1 MLALAD
7 KRNDVDT
14 KVSVNQVVQEE
25 QGNNQDADMEF
36 DVEFGDT
43 DLTADQVSKIKSML
57 QEEKNAFSCG
67 EYDVG
72 CVPDLQM
79 DINLKDDVPVRKTYN
94 SVPKPLHKEVKDY
107 LIDLVNRGWIT
118 KSKSHYS
125 SPIVCVRKK
134 DGSLR
139 LCIDYR
145 AVNNKTVQSQ
155 IPLPRIQ
162 DTLDSLGGNTWF
174 TVLDQGKA
182 YHQGFV
188 REDRRPVTAF
198 ATPWGLYEWIR
209 IPFGL
214 SGAPGCFQSFMESC
228 LEGLRDEICIPYL
241 DDILVFSKT
250 FDQHLED
257 VRTVLRRLKEKGV
270 KLKLKKCEFF
280 KKEVRYLGN
289 LVSESGYCMDK
300 ADVSAVAA
308 LKDRSVNTVGDV
320 RQLVGFLGYYRKYI
334 PDFSRRAKP
343 LYDLLGDEQKKQLK
357 HKGQAPSKKKV
368 VWTEKHQKVLEEL
381 INILISRPV
390 IAYPDFDREFHLHVD
405 ASQIGLGAILYQQQ
419 ASGRMAVVAYG
430 SRTLTPAEK
439 NYHLHSG
446 KLEFL
451 ALKWAVSERFRDYLY
466 YAKGFTV
473 YSDNNPLTYIKT
485 SAKLDATRHRWL
497 ADIADFNFEL
507 KYKPGR
513 LNTDADGLS
522 RMPLDF
528 EVYRKECTRTTSI
541 EEANVIK
548 IASRIEGGVFQAA
561 LSKVAIQEE
570 QQIHSP
576 LKGFTTDEL
585 RSSQQVDSS
594 ISPVLKLIQQG
605 MKPRKETLNY
615 FSRKSKIL
623 LRDRKKLFLDDDGL
637 LRRQYGENSQ
647 LVLPQKYHRRV
658 YFELHEQMG
667 HLGVER
673 VLNLA
678 RERFYWPGMEEDV
691 TNFVTKFCQCLKDKK
706 PHIERKA
713 ALQPINTSAP
723 FELVAIDF
731 LHLEKSKG
739 GYEYILVVMDHFTRF
754 AQAYA
759 TRNKSGRTAAEKV
772 FNDFILKFGFP
783 HRIHHDQGREFEN
796 QFFYHLEKFCGI
808 GHSRTTPYH
817 PMGNG
822 QVERFNRT
830 LLGMLRTLT
839 TNDKADWKA
848 HLNKVVHAYNCTKHD
863 TTGYAPF
870 YLLFGRSP
878 RLPVDIV
885 FGLREPNENVKHS
898 AYVQKWQDGLREA
911 FDIAR
916 ANIKKSSAKA
926 EKQYN
931 QATPCSVLLPG
942 DRVLVRKFAER
953 GGPGKLKSH
962 WEETVYIV
970 WKRMADDSPVYE
982 VRPER
987 GEKRIRVM
995 HRNSLLPCDFLGQ
1008 SGIGQEQIQKDEGAK
1023 IPQRQKTVASETS
1036 TPVPPAQDF
1045 VSLSDRHASSLNPYA
1060 GVFTPRSGS
1069 EQTPSAR
1076 EDEDCSSLTC
1086 EHGDAE
1092 ELSSDDD
1099 SHTENSDDDQYHLPA
1114 RDRRPPQ
1121 RLTYD
1126 VLGEPEYKPV
1136 MYLPVVMPPWMTS
1149 WFNGK

>member
-1 MLALAD
+1 VCSRKKDLIVKLIGEECVIDCKLDSKSTKCLWDTGAQVSLIPFHMLGNKHIRDLSEISNIQLTSASGDSVPFQGWVEMEFSLAHQTANPLTVPFLVTDSSSISRPIIGFNVISHLISSSGTEIATKQLAGAMKGVEEVAVGEICKLLACEETFGVVKIGKQDICIPSKQTRMVKGVVHSNTVLDTYTAIFEPKVINDDSVGLTFQETVVTVPRGSTFHVNVPVQNTTSHAIVLRKRSEIGSVQVVKSVMALAD

-145 AVNNKTVQSQ
+145 AVNNKTVHSQ

-300 ADVSAVAA
+300 ADVSAVTA

-466 YAKGFTV
+466 YAKGF
-473 YSDNNPLTYIKT
+473 Y
-485 SAKLDATRHRWL
+485 
-497 ADIADFNFEL
+497 
-507 KYKPGR
+507 R
-513 LNTDADGLS
+513 L
-522 RMPLDF
+522 
-528 EVYRKECTRTTSI
+528 
-541 EEANVIK
+541 
-548 IASRIEGGVFQAA
+548 Q
-561 LSKVAIQEE
+561 
-570 QQIHSP
+570 
-576 LKGFTTDEL
+576 
-585 RSSQQVDSS
+585 
-594 ISPVLKLIQQG
+594 
-605 MKPRKETLNY
+605 
-615 FSRKSKIL
+615 
-623 LRDRKKLFLDDDGL
+623 
-637 LRRQYGENSQ
+637 
-647 LVLPQKYHRRV
+647 
-658 YFELHEQMG
+658 
-667 HLGVER
+667 
-673 VLNLA
+673 
-678 RERFYWPGMEEDV
+678 
-691 TNFVTKFCQCLKDKK
+691 
-706 PHIERKA
+706 
-713 ALQPINTSAP
+713 
-723 FELVAIDF
+723 
-731 LHLEKSKG
+731 
-739 GYEYILVVMDHFTRF
+739 
-754 AQAYA
+754 
-759 TRNKSGRTAAEKV
+759 
-772 FNDFILKFGFP
+772 
-783 HRIHHDQGREFEN
+783 
-796 QFFYHLEKFCGI
+796 
-808 GHSRTTPYH
+808 
-817 PMGNG
+817 
-822 QVERFNRT
+822 
-830 LLGMLRTLT
+830 
-839 TNDKADWKA
+839 
-848 HLNKVVHAYNCTKHD
+848 
-863 TTGYAPF
+863 
-870 YLLFGRSP
+870 
-878 RLPVDIV
+878 
-885 FGLREPNENVKHS
+885 
-898 AYVQKWQDGLREA
+898 
-911 FDIAR
+911 
-916 ANIKKSSAKA
+916 
-926 EKQYN
+926 
-931 QATPCSVLLPG
+931 
-942 DRVLVRKFAER
+942 
-953 GGPGKLKSH
+953 
-962 WEETVYIV
+962 
-970 WKRMADDSPVYE
+970 
-982 VRPER
+982 
-987 GEKRIRVM
+987 
-995 HRNSLLPCDFLGQ
+995 
-1008 SGIGQEQIQKDEGAK
+1008 
-1023 IPQRQKTVASETS
+1023 
-1036 TPVPPAQDF
+1036 
-1045 VSLSDRHASSLNPYA
+1045 
-1060 GVFTPRSGS
+1060 
-1069 EQTPSAR
+1069 
-1076 EDEDCSSLTC
+1076 
-1086 EHGDAE
+1086 
-1092 ELSSDDD
+1092 
-1099 SHTENSDDDQYHLPA
+1099 
-1114 RDRRPPQ
+1114 
-1121 RLTYD
+1121 
-1126 VLGEPEYKPV
+1126 
-1136 MYLPVVMPPWMTS
+1136 
-1149 WFNGK
+1149 